1 MTTIS
6 QLLLTFLLNASWQ
19 IALVTIVA
27 AICARLLRGAS
38 VRYTHLLWVAA
49 LLISFGLPILTFSSI
64 LRDSSFPKQPM
75 VTEKQPVVIPANL
88 PLENSSDLTISNANS
103 FIIPVEKNLALFLII
118 SYLLFVFY
126 RSAKLLKAWQRT
138 KAIERSAYKTALPD
152 EIQTAIEK
160 CQTVVGIEKASVLF
174 SASIPVPITLGNRR
188 PLIILPEQLL
198 QETDANILTSAIG
211 HELVHIRRR
220 DYFFNLIY
228 EFIFLPLSFH
238 PAATLMKRRI
248 NQTRELC
255 CDEIV
260 AERLLKAEVYARSL
274 VKLAGSVSNLSRLAP
289 TTTVGIMDAENLE
302 VRIMSL
308 LRKSEL
314 NLHKKS
320 LLIIAGLLLIP
331 CVMAAMFT
339 FRIGINSVSAQQTEK
354 QETSPN
360 KEEDERLANIK
371 REMEERQK
379 NGGDVLEL
387 KQKLEAELKERQNND
402 SDDLKEH
409 REKEE
414 KFMRLEQ
421 SKFAREAKISMEQ
434 AIQTATGFQPGTVIE
449 SKLSRNVDK
458 ADEVIYKI
466 TILDKD
472 STEGNVTFIAVSGID
487 GRVIKTERGFIK

>member
-6 QLLLTFLLNASWQ
+6 QLLLTFLLNACWQ

-88 PLENSSDLTISNANS
+88 PLENSSDLTRSNANS

-118 SYLLFVFY
+118 SYLLFVLY

-360 KEEDERLANIK
+360 KEEEERLVKLKSEI
-371 REMEERQK
+371 EDRQK
-379 NGGDVLEL
+379 NGEDVREL
-387 KQKLEAELKERQNND
+387 KQKLEAELKERQNYD
-402 SDDLKEH
+402 SEEMKEH
-409 REKEE
+409 RDKEE
-414 KFMRLEQ
+414 KMMRLDQ
-421 SKFAREAKISMEQ
+421 AKLAKEAKISMER
-434 AIQTATGFQPGTVIE
+434 AIQIATNSQPGTVIE
-449 SKLSRNVDK
+449 SKLLGGSNE
-458 ADEVIYKI
+458 ALYKI
-466 TILDKD
+466 LILNKDGSEGRTSTITISAVDGQII
-472 STEGNVTFIAVSGID
+472 EVTINGVP
-487 GRVIKTERGFIK
+487 